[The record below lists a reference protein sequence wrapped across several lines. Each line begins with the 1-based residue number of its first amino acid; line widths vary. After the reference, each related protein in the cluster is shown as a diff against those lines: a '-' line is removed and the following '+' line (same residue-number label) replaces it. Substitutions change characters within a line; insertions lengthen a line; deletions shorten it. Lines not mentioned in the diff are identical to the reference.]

1 MPLGI
6 KQNNQPAAY
15 LTLDVWQDL
24 VFLNEQ
30 AYPAGYFAANI
41 MNQDQATLQALI
53 HYGGAI
59 SNEAEALMK
68 RGSGHLCPSTSTGA
82 RRMSPPCW
90 MCCGHTRPI
99 CFLDKSR
106 ELEVLDQYFRE
117 RMVDAL
123 MTPEAPYRDFF
134 FRYLTAAFAIPL
146 GIYHFVVAGGLF

>member
-6 KQNNQPAAY
+6 KQNNNLLC

-59 SNEAEALMK
+59 SKEAEALLDADP
-68 RGSGHLCPSTSTGA
+68 GHLCPSAPTGA
-82 RRMSPPCW
+82 LGCLRLAGCAVDIPALLLPGQVWRT
-90 MCCGHTRPI
+90 GGAGPI
-99 CFLDKSR
+99 L
-106 ELEVLDQYFRE
+106 
-117 RMVDAL
+117 
-123 MTPEAPYRDFF
+123 P
-134 FRYLTAAFAIPL
+134 
-146 GIYHFVVAGGLF
+146 